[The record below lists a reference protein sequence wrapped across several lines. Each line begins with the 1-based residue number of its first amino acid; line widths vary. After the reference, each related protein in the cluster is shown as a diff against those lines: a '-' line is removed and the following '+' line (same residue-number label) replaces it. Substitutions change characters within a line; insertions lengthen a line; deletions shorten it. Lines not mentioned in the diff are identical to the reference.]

1 MEFPLDGPMSI
12 APGETPTAEPAGI
25 RLTGKAASDA
35 RAEARRQAG
44 RRARRPFGSAV
55 LHAPQVLRALVR
67 ADEIWLV
74 VLAAFIGCATGISV
88 WLMNATTQLVHQVL
102 FHITAAQ
109 RLSAMPVLDPV
120 RTVVVPA
127 LGGLVLGLVTLGL
140 TRLRP
145 RRTVDP
151 IEANALFGGRMSLSG
166 SLIVV
171 LQTIMSNGVGASVGL
186 EAGYTQMGS
195 ALASRWGHAFRV
207 RRNDLRLLVGCGA
220 AAAIAGA
227 FNAPLTGSFYA
238 FELVIGTYTLVAFA
252 PVAVAALVSQAVVQA
267 LGGSIFDLT
276 AQITPHIEA
285 LDYIPILALGMLC
298 ALLGISIMRGVTLT
312 EELFRRSRVPIWLRP
327 AIGGLAIGAMA
338 LTTPAVLS
346 SGHGALGLTFEMN
359 EPLRWIVLLVLMKA
373 TASAISIGSGF
384 RGGLFFASLFLGA
397 LLGKA
402 FAGGL
407 ALATT
412 AHAIPV
418 TVCILVGMSGL
429 AVAIIGG
436 PLTMGFLA
444 LEATGSLPMTV
455 AVLAAC
461 VVSSLTVRRTFGY
474 SFATWRFHLRGE
486 AIRSAVDIGWM
497 RNLTVGRMMRREMR
511 TVRAD
516 TRLSKFK
523 RDFPLGLTQRVIA
536 LDEAD
541 RYAGIVLLPEAH
553 ANEEDQHSV
562 GDIVHYADTV
572 LLPQMTIKE
581 AVAMFENAESDALVV
596 VDNARDRHVIGLL
609 TEQYALRRY
618 TEELD
623 RRRRE
628 LSGE

>member
-1 MEFPLDGPMSI
+1 MPTVQGNSTLADS
-12 APGETPTAEPAGI
+12 PGV
-25 RLTGKAASDA
+25 RLAGKAASATGADINTK
-35 RAEARRQAG
+35 RAQI
-44 RRARRPFGSAV
+44 RRPRRPIGSAV
-55 LHAPQVLRALVR
+55 MHAPQVLRALVR

-74 VLAAFIGCATGISV
+74 VLAAFLGCATGVIV
-88 WLMNATTQLVHQVL
+88 WLMTATTQLVHEVL
-102 FHITAAQ
+102 FQISPTQ
-109 RLSAMPVLDPV
+109 RLSAMASLDPI
-120 RTVVVPA
+120 RTVLVPA
-127 LGGLVLGLVTLGL
+127 FGGLLLGLVSLVIA
-140 TRLRP
+140 RYRP
-145 RRTVDP
+145 RRAVDP
-151 IEANALFGGRMSLSG
+151 VEANALFGGRMSLNG

-186 EAGYTQMGS
+186 EAGYTQIGS
-195 ALASRWGHAFRV
+195 AMASRWGHAFRV

-227 FNAPLTGSFYA
+227 FNAPLTGAFYA
-238 FELVIGTYTLVAFA
+238 FELVIGTYTLAAFA
-252 PVAVAALVSQAVVQA
+252 PVAVSALVSQAVVRA
-267 LGGSIFDLT
+267 LGGSIFDL
-276 AQITPHIEA
+276 APQVPSHIDP

-298 ALLGISIMRGVTLT
+298 ALLGISIMRGVTVT
-312 EELFRRSRVPIWLRP
+312 EELFRKSRVPVWVRP
-327 AIGGLAIGAMA
+327 GIGGLAIGLLA
-338 LTTPAVLS
+338 LVTPAVLS
-346 SGHGALGLTFEMN
+346 SGHGALGLSFEVHD
-359 EPLRWIVLLVLMKA
+359 PLRWVVLLVVLKA
-373 TASAISIGSGF
+373 TAAAISIGSGF

-402 FAGGL
+402 FAG
-407 ALATT
+407 ALAFVSTT
-412 AHAIPV
+412 HAIPQE
-418 TVCILVGMSGL
+418 VCALVGMSGL

-516 TRLSKFK
+516 TPLTAFK
-523 RDFPLGLTQRVIA
+523 RDFPLGATQRVIA
-536 LDEAD
+536 LDDND

-553 ANEEDQHSV
+553 ADADDEHKV
-562 GDIVHYADTV
+562 RDIVHYAETV

-596 VDNARDRHVIGLL
+596 VDTAQDRHVIGLL

-618 TEELD
+618 SDELD